1 MKKHVCYMIGM
12 ALLGIGAKA
21 EAAEI
26 VDSVEVYF
34 HQGLARI
41 EHEFHS
47 NGQRIDSLN
56 KFVTRDSRLRL
67 KGVKVIGSASPEG
80 SVAINKSLS
89 ERRARA
95 IFNSITALPDSIAE
109 FDYIGRDWDGLRRMV
124 RQDLQVPAQ
133 TQTLSLLDEI
143 CSRIEAGE
151 PDDAENLQRVKELPS
166 YNYLY
171 QHMFPA
177 LRFSRLF
184 VNYEPNLR
192 GSVTSPDILPVTST
206 VVFDVP
212 ELALR
217 PIAPERK
224 PFYMALKTNMLF
236 DAALIPN
243 LGVEFY
249 VGQNWSVMA
258 NWAYAWWDKNSTHR
272 YWRYYGGDIGVR
284 RWLGRA
290 AERKPL
296 TGHHLGLSAGV
307 FTFDFEMGGR
317 GYMGGKLGRS
327 LWDRCLMTSALE
339 YGYSLPV
346 SRRLNIDFTIGVG
359 YVGGK
364 IVEYTPREGKYIWE
378 KTKRVNWFGPTKAEI
393 SLVWLIGRGN
403 VNSRKGAAL

>member
-1 MKKHVCYMIGM
+1 MIGM

-34 HQGLARI
+34 HQGRARI
-41 EHEFHS
+41 EPEFHS
-47 NGQRIDSLN
+47 NGLRIDSLN
-56 KFVTRDSRLRL
+56 EFVTRDSRLRL

-80 SVAINKSLS
+80 SVAINKNLS
-89 ERRARA
+89 ERRAKS
-95 IFNSITALPDSIAE
+95 IFNAIAALPDSIAE
-109 FDYIGRDWDGLRRMV
+109 FDYIGRDWAGLRQMV
-124 RQDLQVPAQ
+124 EQDPQVPSRR
-133 TQTLSLLDEI
+133 QTLSLLNKI
-143 CSRIEAGE
+143 CSQMADGE
-151 PDDAENLQRVKELPS
+151 PDNAENLRRVKELPS
-166 YNYLY
+166 YNYMY
-171 QHMFPA
+171 QRMFPA

-184 VNYEPNLR
+184 VNYEPALR
-192 GSVTSPDILPVTST
+192 GSVTAPGLLPVTYT
-206 VVFDVP
+206 VVSDTP
-212 ELALR
+212 ELALL
-217 PIAPERK
+217 PIAPARK

-243 LGVEFY
+243 LGAEFY
-249 VGQNWSVMA
+249 VGRNWSVTA

-284 RWLGRA
+284 RWFGRA

-317 GYMGGKLGRS
+317 GYMGGKPGRT

-346 SRRLNIDFTIGVG
+346 SRRLNIDFSIGVG
-359 YVGGK
+359 YAGGK

-403 VNSRKGAAL
+403 VNSRKGASL